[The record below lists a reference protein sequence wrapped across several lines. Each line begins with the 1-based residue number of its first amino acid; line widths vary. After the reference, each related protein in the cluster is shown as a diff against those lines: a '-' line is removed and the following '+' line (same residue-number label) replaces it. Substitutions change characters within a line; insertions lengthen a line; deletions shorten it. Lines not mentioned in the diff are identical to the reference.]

1 MANVLSGV
9 QHTLDE
15 CYDRAAHIERLKRSM
30 ERWRTQELDRVI
42 PDEYQ
47 RYCALIT
54 HLESGGAYVV
64 RHFDPYAAV
73 MQEGKPLDGAP
84 ELIRDIVEGFSRAA
98 IGAAL
103 SCKKYNRK
111 RGDG

>member
-1 MANVLSGV
+1 MTNLLPT

-30 ERWRTQELDRVI
+30 ERWRAQELDRVI

-47 RYCALIT
+47 RYCDLIT
-54 HLESGGAYVV
+54 HLESGGAYVI

-73 MQEGKPLDGAP
+73 MRDGKALEGAP
-84 ELIRDIVEGFSRAA
+84 EPIRDIVEGFSRAA
-98 IGAAL
+98 IRAAL
-103 SCKKYNRK
+103 GSKKHNRK
-111 RGDG
+111 RGDK